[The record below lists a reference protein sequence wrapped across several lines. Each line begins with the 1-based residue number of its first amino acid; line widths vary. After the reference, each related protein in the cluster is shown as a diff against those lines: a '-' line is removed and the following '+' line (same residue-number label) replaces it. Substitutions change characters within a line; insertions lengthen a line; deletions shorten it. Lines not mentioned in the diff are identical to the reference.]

1 MWQPDAIFLV
11 PLNFPILSQ
20 WLNWAFHW
28 VQILIDWKLFYKLVQ
43 ISFTQVYKF
52 MIIVISAVSAVNKR
66 SLSVD
71 SVLLTVYCVFFYR

>member
-52 MIIVISAVSAVNKR
+52 MIIVISAVNKR
-66 SLSVD
+66 RLSVD